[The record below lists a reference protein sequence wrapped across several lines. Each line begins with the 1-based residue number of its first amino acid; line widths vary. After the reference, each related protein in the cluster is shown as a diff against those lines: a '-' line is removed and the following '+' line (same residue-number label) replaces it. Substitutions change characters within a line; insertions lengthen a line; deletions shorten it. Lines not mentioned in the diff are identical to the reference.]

1 MTKWMSHA
9 LKNKQGVDG
18 IYSLSFIKFHDFKN
32 IENPLLKRKIWQS
45 VVENASVWWWM
56 FALAIHEI
64 YELLVP

>member
-32 IENPLLKRKIWQS
+32 IENPLLKRKI
-45 VVENASVWWWM
+45 
-56 FALAIHEI
+56 
-64 YELLVP
+64 